1 MMFCF
6 SFPFSKSYSSRGRKR
21 PKTFDSTEK
30 PITYLVEIVSD
41 GGKIIKSTL
50 HFSFWKYFLRK
61 LQYCFTT
68 IANFK
73 QKIPLYVM
81 REDNNCL
88 VSEFFNTFVF
98 LFYLFF
104 LVGCLLLFFVFVSV
118 FYLKSP
124 KSLNFP
130 VSH

>member
-1 MMFCF
+1 MFCF

-88 VSEFFNTFVF
+88 VRSSSILLFFFSIFF
-98 LFYLFF
+98 LFVDCLF
-104 LVGCLLLFFVFVSV
+104 LFFVFVSV

-124 KSLNFP
+124 KTLNFQ

>member
-41 GGKIIKSTL
+41 GGKIIKLTL
-50 HFSFWKYFLRK
+50 YFSFWKYFLGK

-98 LFYLFF
+98 LFYLFSF
-104 LVGCLLLFFVFVSV
+104 CGLLISFFRFCFCILFKITKNS
-118 FYLKSP
+118 
-124 KSLNFP
+124 
-130 VSH
+130 